1 MFSRSSHD
9 AGIREAV
16 SDIQLLLGDSSEATT
31 ELSDTTRGR
40 LRQTRHA
47 ITAGPRPADRGSRW
61 RPGRAQR
68 RHRRLVI
75 TSVAVPALLAATAA
89 GWAITTSRPASRVVS
104 EVDCYSSASMIQPHN
119 SSPGRELTTGSR
131 GQSPTAIC
139 AREWAGVDPH
149 AHGVPP
155 LVACE
160 LPVAHPNRLYTEGV
174 IGVFPNTTC
183 AALHLPPL
191 PAGYQ
196 LAARRL
202 SKLNRYLNSGLTG
215 TLSQPRCVNE
225 SATAAYVRQALAKFG
240 FTNWRVTS
248 PRGHGT
254 LAQVRPTNCWA
265 GYIDA
270 PAHAVQIERLYLP
283 GAPSSVGPQRVIT
296 KTLHVPASACQPGAA
311 PQDAAATSLKLRTAL
326 RQAGY
331 GKWRVI
337 VDVKT
342 SAADP
347 CYQQGEYPVTS
358 NHIVH
363 LAGATFTP

>member
-1 MFSRSSHD
+1 MFSRSSKD

-16 SDIQLLLGDSSEATT
+16 DDIQLLLGDSSGATT
-31 ELSDTTRGR
+31 ELSDAARAR
-40 LRQTRHA
+40 LQQTRQA
-47 ITAGPRPADRGSRW
+47 ITAGPRPADQGSRW
-61 RPGRAQR
+61 RPGGARR

-104 EVDCYSSASMIQPHN
+104 EVDCYSSASLIQPHH
-119 SSPGRELTTGSR
+119 SGSGRELTTASR

-202 SKLNRYLNSGLTG
+202 SKLNRYLDTGLTG
-215 TLSQPRCVNE
+215 TLSRPRCVNG
-225 SATAAYVRQALAKFG
+225 SATAAYVRQALARFG

-248 PRGHGT
+248 PRGHAPGQ
-254 LAQVRPTNCWA
+254 ARPTNCWA

-283 GAPSSVGPQRVIT
+283 GAPSSVGPERVIT
-296 KTLHVPASACQPGAA
+296 RTLHVPSSACHPGAT

-331 GKWRVI
+331 GRWRVI
-337 VDVKT
+337 VDMKT

-347 CYQQGEYPVTS
+347 CYQQGESPVTS

-363 LAGATFTP
+363 LEGATFTP